1 VLSVTSETLRA
12 LLDRLPRYGDRPAVG
27 LRRGYG
33 TRWWSY
39 RRLHEEAWRAAAR
52 LGARGGAPGA
62 RVLLWAGNSPEWAG
76 VLLGAVA
83 AGVVVVPVDET
94 ASPHWVRHLVEAI
107 RPVLVVHGPDQDV
120 DGIACACCPVG
131 ELFAVDG
138 PPAAPPRAV
147 AADPD
152 DAVLILYSSGTTREP
167 TGVIL
172 THRNLVSQLHAFD
185 RWRWVT
191 RWLRCRM
198 LVLSPLSH
206 VQGLLMGLCVPLALG
221 LSALYSE
228 SVDPAHVIR
237 TIRQNRITLLLAVP
251 RVQRL
256 LARALQEMPYGRG
269 GRSLSERVRTIR
281 FFPWRRHLLFLAT
294 HAQLGYSFWVLL
306 VGGAPLP
313 SEDERFWY
321 ECGYVLVQGYG
332 LTETTALV
340 SLKINHPFGAR
351 PGSIGSPLPHYE
363 VRIGEDGEVL
373 VRGPSVSHRVFGDGH
388 AAGDAP
394 ADGFLH
400 TGDLATRDAR
410 GQLYLVGRK
419 KDVIVTGEGLNVHPG
434 DVEAA
439 LERVPGV
446 REAVVVGLARRG
458 ITEVHAVLLLTPE
471 AAPERVIAD
480 ANRTLEAHQQV
491 RGWTLWPDRDFPRAG
506 LLKVRRDDVARRVQE
521 LQEAGAAAEEADA
534 ERPSLA
540 EIRATGDPHRRVRL
554 LARYLSDTRGEAA
567 GEDAVSVT
575 GELGL
580 SSLDTAELVTLLER
594 DLSRPLDWL
603 AITSTTTVGH
613 LRAVTRAAAPARA
626 PRRLPSRQPAW
637 SRGLL
642 GRCVRLVSQPL
653 LIGAWAITTMRLTV
667 EWAPG
672 AAPPEG
678 PCIVA
683 AAPHYHWLDSF
694 VMYAALPR
702 RARRRLVT
710 VANVDFSEFFAP
722 RPGVSAPTRL
732 LVGLVYYLC
741 WPLAFSFVVL
751 PGFGDTR
758 AGLHDL
764 SQLIEAGDSPIATPD
779 LRISSRRGW
788 DRGGGWIAVMAREA
802 GLPIVPV
809 WMEGNDDLR
818 LWPFGPRTRVRV
830 RVGPAMRISPAA
842 PLPEVI
848 VRLEEALDRL
858 AAGAGNAECT

>member
-1 VLSVTSETLRA
+1 M
-12 LLDRLPRYGDRPAVG
+12 
-27 LRRGYG
+27 
-33 TRWWSY
+33 
-39 RRLHEEAWRAAAR
+39 
-52 LGARGGAPGA
+52 
-62 RVLLWAGNSPEWAG
+62 
-76 VLLGAVA
+76 
-83 AGVVVVPVDET
+83 
-94 ASPHWVRHLVEAI
+94 
-107 RPVLVVHGPDQDV
+107 
-120 DGIACACCPVG
+120 
-131 ELFAVDG
+131 
-138 PPAAPPRAV
+138 
-147 AADPD
+147 
-152 DAVLILYSSGTTREP
+152 ILYSSGTTREP

-185 RWRWVT
+185 HWRWVT
-191 RWLRCRM
+191 RWLPCRM

-221 LSALYSE
+221 VSALYSE

-256 LARALQEMPYGRG
+256 LARALQAAPSGRE
-269 GRSLSERVRTIR
+269 GRPLGEHARAIR

-313 SEDERFWY
+313 PEDERFWY

-340 SLKINHPFGAR
+340 TLKINHPFGAR
-351 PGSIGSPLPHYE
+351 PGSIGSPLAHHE
-363 VRIGEDGEVL
+363 VRIGDDGEVL
-373 VRGPSVSHRVFGDGH
+373 VRGPSVSHRVFGD
-388 AAGDAP
+388 AAGSAP
-394 ADGFLH
+394 PDGFLR

-410 GQLYLVGRK
+410 GQLYLIGRK

-446 REAVVVGLARRG
+446 REAVVVGLARGG
-458 ITEVHAVLLLTPE
+458 ITEVHAALLLAPE
-471 AAPERVIAD
+471 AAAERVIAD
-480 ANRTLEAHQQV
+480 ANRTLESHQHV

-506 LLKVRRDDVARRVQE
+506 LLKVRRDEVARRMQA
-521 LQEAGAAAEEADA
+521 LQVADPAGAAPDPG
-534 ERPSLA
+534 RHSLA
-540 EIRATGDPHRRVRL
+540 EIRATGDPHQRVRL
-554 LARYLSDTRGEAA
+554 LVRYLSEPHERAA
-567 GEDAVSVT
+567 GDDAVSVID
-575 GELGL
+575 ELGL
-580 SSLDTAELVTLLER
+580 SSLDTAELVTFLER
-594 DLSRPLDWL
+594 ELSRPLDWL
-603 AITSTTTVGH
+603 AITPTTTVAQ
-613 LRAVTRAAAPARA
+613 LRVMARAAPPARA
-626 PRRLPSRQPAW
+626 SRRLPTRQPAW

-642 GRCVRLVSQPL
+642 GRCVRRVSQPL
-653 LIGAWAITTMRLTV
+653 LIGAWARTTTRLTV
-667 EWAPG
+667 EWTPG
-672 AAPPEG
+672 ASVPDG

-683 AAPHYHWLDSF
+683 AAPHFHWLDSF
-694 VMYAALPR
+694 VVYAALPR

-710 VANVDFSEFFAP
+710 VANLDFSEFFSP
-722 RPGVSAPTRL
+722 RPGVSGPTRL

-764 SQLIEAGDSPIATPD
+764 SELVDAGDSPIAIPD

-818 LWPFGPRTRVRV
+818 LSPFGPRTRVRV
-830 RVGPAMRISPAA
+830 RVGPVVRISPAT

-848 VRLEEALDRL
+848 ARLEEALDGL
-858 AAGAGNAECT
+858 AAGAGNADCT